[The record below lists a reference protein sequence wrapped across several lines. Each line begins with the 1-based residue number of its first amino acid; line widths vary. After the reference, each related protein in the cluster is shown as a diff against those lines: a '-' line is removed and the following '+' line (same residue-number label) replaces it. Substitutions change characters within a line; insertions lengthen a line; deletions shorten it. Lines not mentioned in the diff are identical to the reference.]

1 MFNYIQLKHKTTNI
15 NSNPETKKVPHGMQ
29 HCSVKF
35 HEVMPS
41 ASTRHDSH
49 VP

>member
-15 NSNPETKKVPHGMQ
+15 NSNPETEKVPHGMQ
-29 HCSVKF
+29 HCSVEF
-35 HEVMPS
+35 YEVMPS